1 MLKII
6 NRIFVYVII
15 IYIHLLKELIT
26 GINDVGVLV
35 LNDTNH
41 LHVYTIKNLLSGMQ

>member
-6 NRIFVYVII
+6 NKIFVFIII
-15 IYIHLLKELIT
+15 IYIHLPKVLIT
-26 GINDVGVLV
+26 RINDVGVLV

-41 LHVYTIKNLLSGMQ
+41 LHVYTIKNLLLGMQ